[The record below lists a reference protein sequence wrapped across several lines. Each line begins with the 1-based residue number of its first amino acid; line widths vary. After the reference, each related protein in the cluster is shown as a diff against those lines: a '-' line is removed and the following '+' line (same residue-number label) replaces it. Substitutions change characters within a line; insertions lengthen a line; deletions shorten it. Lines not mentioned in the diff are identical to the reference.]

1 MVVVV
6 GAGAVVV
13 VVGAAVVVVV
23 FGAAVVVV
31 TAVVGVVVGPV
42 VDVGST
48 DVVGVTVV
56 VGHPGPVP
64 CEQAGLDVLTRGTVV
79 VVNPQGLAPAPAV
92 HAVVVVVGAGRDV
105 LVVEDVLVGAVV
117 VVVFGTPLV
126 VFVVLVVVVVLVV
139 LVGLVGLVVSVVLVV
154 VVVVLDVG
162 GTGTGAG
169 LVDALAGSPR
179 YTQEMSTVGNG
190 HPAGQTNC
198 TGNAAAATSGR
209 LTLQLALLPAVADTR
224 QSVPA
229 GSPVPW

>member
-1 MVVVV
+1 MVV

-139 LVGLVGLVVSVVLVV
+139 LVGLVVSVVLVV